1 MIMQQHSVSYT
12 RKDTI
17 HMNVCE
23 LDFSDGDKDPKP
35 KQYVHT
41 TTKQDIRATVT
52 MRKLTKGLSITR
64 VAKDMNTSW
73 DVVKNVELLDKSEHK
88 PRQQTIDRY
97 IEAVDN
103 FISGNTNS
111 TTATEPV
118 AVVTIDSDPIIDT
131 ALMAADSFSFDTV
144 VNARKALGWTLV
156 ETAERAE
163 LSAATVSSL
172 ERKGLWHAH
181 QKSAFS
187 YVKAI
192 ISECRS
198 RTGTANIAALRKAMS
213 SKPKVHGHADSNKL
227 DRQQILELM
236 GMFQPKPRV
245 MRRGRLKKLGNR

>member
-1 MIMQQHSVSYT
+1 
-12 RKDTI
+12 
-17 HMNVCE
+17 MNVCE

-52 MRKLTKGLSITR
+52 MRKLTKGLSIAR
-64 VAKDMNTSW
+64 VAKYMNTSW
-73 DVVKNVELLDKSEHK
+73 DVVKNVELLDESEHR
-88 PRQQTIDRY
+88 PRQRTIDRY

-103 FISGNTNS
+103 FISGNAGQ
-111 TTATEPV
+111 TATEPV

-144 VNARKALGWTLV
+144 VKARKALGWTLM

-172 ERKGLWHAH
+172 EKKGLWHAH

-192 ISECRS
+192 ISECRN
-198 RTGTANIAALRKAMS
+198 RTGTANIAALRKAMA
-213 SKPKVHGHADSNKL
+213 SKHKVRQHIDSNKL

-236 GMFQPKPRV
+236 GMFQPKPRI

>member
-1 MIMQQHSVSYT
+1 
-12 RKDTI
+12 
-17 HMNVCE
+17 MNVCE

-52 MRKLTKGLSITR
+52 MRKLTKGLSIAR

-73 DVVKNVELLDKSEHK
+73 DVVKNVELLDESEHK

-103 FISGNTNS
+103 FISGNTGQ
-111 TTATEPV
+111 TAAEPV
-118 AVVTIDSDPIIDT
+118 AIVTIDSDPIIDT
-131 ALMAADSFSFDTV
+131 ALMAADSFSFETV
-144 VNARKALGWTLV
+144 VNARKALGWTLM
-156 ETAERAE
+156 ETAERTE
-163 LSAATVSSL
+163 LSASTVSSL
-172 ERKGLWHAH
+172 EKKGLRHAH

-213 SKPKVHGHADSNKL
+213 SKHKVRQHIDSDKL
-227 DRQQILELM
+227 NRQQILELM

>member
-1 MIMQQHSVSYT
+1 
-12 RKDTI
+12 
-17 HMNVCE
+17 MNVCE

-35 KQYVHT
+35 RQYVHT

-52 MRKLTKGLSITR
+52 MRKLTKGLSIAR

-73 DVVKNVELLDKSEHK
+73 DVVKNVELLDESEHK

-103 FISGNTNS
+103 FISGNAGQ
-111 TTATEPV
+111 TAAEPI
-118 AVVTIDSDPIIDT
+118 AVVTIDSDPIIDV
-131 ALMAADSFSFDTV
+131 ALMAADSFSFDTI
-144 VNARKALGWTLV
+144 VNARKALGWTLM
-156 ETAERAE
+156 ETAERTE
-163 LSAATVSSL
+163 LSASTVSSL
-172 ERKGLWHAH
+172 EKKGLRHAH

-192 ISECRS
+192 ISECRN

-213 SKPKVHGHADSNKL
+213 SKHKVRQHIDSNKL
-227 DRQQILELM
+227 NRQQILELM

>member
-1 MIMQQHSVSYT
+1 
-12 RKDTI
+12 
-17 HMNVCE
+17 MNVCE

-52 MRKLTKGLSITR
+52 MRKLTKGLSIAR

-73 DVVKNVELLDKSEHK
+73 DVVKNVELLDESEHK

-103 FISGNTNS
+103 FISGNTGQ
-111 TTATEPV
+111 TAAEPV
-118 AVVTIDSDPIIDT
+118 AIVTIDSDPIIDT
-131 ALMAADSFSFDTV
+131 ALMAADSFSFETV
-144 VNARKALGWTLV
+144 VNARKALGWTLM
-156 ETAERAE
+156 ETAERTA
-163 LSAATVSSL
+163 LSASTVSSL
-172 ERKGLWHAH
+172 EKKGLRHAH

-213 SKPKVHGHADSNKL
+213 SKHKVRQHIDSDKL
-227 DRQQILELM
+227 NRQQILELM

>member
-1 MIMQQHSVSYT
+1 
-12 RKDTI
+12 
-17 HMNVCE
+17 MNVCE

-35 KQYVHT
+35 RQYVHT

-52 MRKLTKGLSITR
+52 MRKLTKGLSIAR

-73 DVVKNVELLDKSEHK
+73 DVVKNVELLDESEHK

-103 FISGNTNS
+103 FISGNAGQ
-111 TTATEPV
+111 TAAEPI

-144 VNARKALGWTLV
+144 VKARKALGWTLM

-163 LSAATVSSL
+163 LSTATVSSL

-213 SKPKVHGHADSNKL
+213 SKHKVRQHIDSDKL
-227 DRQQILELM
+227 NRQQILELM

>member
-1 MIMQQHSVSYT
+1 
-12 RKDTI
+12 
-17 HMNVCE
+17 MNVCE

-35 KQYVHT
+35 RQYVHT

-52 MRKLTKGLSITR
+52 MRKLTKGLSIAR

-73 DVVKNVELLDKSEHK
+73 DVVKNVELLDESEHK

-103 FISGNTNS
+103 FISGNAGQ
-111 TTATEPV
+111 TAAEPI

-131 ALMAADSFSFDTV
+131 ALMAADSFSFETV
-144 VNARKALGWTLV
+144 VNARKALGWTLM
-156 ETAERAE
+156 ETAERTA
-163 LSAATVSSL
+163 LSASTVSSL
-172 ERKGLWHAH
+172 EKKGLRHAH

-213 SKPKVHGHADSNKL
+213 SKHKVRQHIDSDKL
-227 DRQQILELM
+227 NRQQILELM

>member
-1 MIMQQHSVSYT
+1 
-12 RKDTI
+12 
-17 HMNVCE
+17 MNVCE

-52 MRKLTKGLSITR
+52 MRKLTKGLSIAR

-73 DVVKNVELLDKSEHK
+73 DVVKNVELLDESEHK

-103 FISGNTNS
+103 FISGNVGQ
-111 TTATEPV
+111 TAAEPV

-131 ALMAADSFSFDTV
+131 ALMAADSFNFDTI
-144 VNARKALGWTLV
+144 VNARKALGWTLM
-156 ETAERAE
+156 ETAERTE
-163 LSAATVSSL
+163 LSASTVSSL
-172 ERKGLWHAH
+172 EKKGLRHAH

-213 SKPKVHGHADSNKL
+213 SKHKVRQHIDSNKL
-227 DRQQILELM
+227 NRQQILELM

>member
-1 MIMQQHSVSYT
+1 
-12 RKDTI
+12 
-17 HMNVCE
+17 MNVCE

-52 MRKLTKGLSITR
+52 MRKLTKGLSIAR

-73 DVVKNVELLDKSEHK
+73 DVVKNVELLDESEHK

-103 FISGNTNS
+103 FISGNVGQ
-111 TTATEPV
+111 TAAEPV

-144 VNARKALGWTLV
+144 VNARKALGWTLM
-156 ETAERAE
+156 ETAERTE
-163 LSAATVSSL
+163 LSASTVSSL
-172 ERKGLWHAH
+172 EKKGLRHAH

-213 SKPKVHGHADSNKL
+213 SKHKVRQHIDSNKL
-227 DRQQILELM
+227 NRQQILELM

>member
-1 MIMQQHSVSYT
+1 
-12 RKDTI
+12 
-17 HMNVCE
+17 MNVCE

-35 KQYVHT
+35 RQYVHT

-52 MRKLTKGLSITR
+52 MRKLTKGLSIAR

-73 DVVKNVELLDKSEHK
+73 DVVKNVELLDESEHK

-103 FISGNTNS
+103 FISGNAGQ
-111 TTATEPV
+111 TAAEPI

-131 ALMAADSFSFDTV
+131 ALMAADSFSFETV
-144 VNARKALGWTLV
+144 VNARKALGWTLM
-156 ETAERAE
+156 ETAERTA
-163 LSAATVSSL
+163 LSASTVSSL
-172 ERKGLWHAH
+172 EKKGLRHAH

-213 SKPKVHGHADSNKL
+213 SKHKVRQHIDSDKPN
-227 DRQQILELM
+227 RQQILELM

>member
-1 MIMQQHSVSYT
+1 
-12 RKDTI
+12 
-17 HMNVCE
+17 MNVCE

-52 MRKLTKGLSITR
+52 MRKLTKGLSIAR

-73 DVVKNVELLDKSEHK
+73 DVVKNVELLDESEHK
-88 PRQQTIDRY
+88 PRQQTLDRY

-103 FISGNTNS
+103 FISGNVGQ
-111 TTATEPV
+111 TATEPV
-118 AVVTIDSDPIIDT
+118 AIVTIDSDPIIDT
-131 ALMAADSFSFDTV
+131 ALMAADSFNFETV
-144 VNARKALGWTLV
+144 VNARKALGWTLM
-156 ETAERAE
+156 ETAERTA
-163 LSAATVSSL
+163 LSASTVSSL
-172 ERKGLWHAH
+172 EKKGLRHAH

-192 ISECRS
+192 ISECRN

-213 SKPKVHGHADSNKL
+213 SKHKVRQHIGSNKL

>member
-1 MIMQQHSVSYT
+1 
-12 RKDTI
+12 
-17 HMNVCE
+17 MNVCE

-41 TTKQDIRATVT
+41 TTKPKQDIRATVT
-52 MRKLTKGLSITR
+52 MRKLTKGLSIAR

-73 DVVKNVELLDKSEHK
+73 DVVKNLELLDESEHK
-88 PRQQTIDRY
+88 PRQRTIDRY

-103 FISGNTNS
+103 FISGNAGQ
-111 TTATEPV
+111 TATEPV
-118 AVVTIDSDPIIDT
+118 AVITIDSDPIIDT
-131 ALMAADSFSFDTV
+131 ALMSADSFNFETV
-144 VNARKALGWTLV
+144 VNARKALGWTLM
-156 ETAERAE
+156 ETAERTE
-163 LSAATVSSL
+163 LSASTVSSL
-172 ERKGLWHAH
+172 ERKGLRHAH

-198 RTGTANIAALRKAMS
+198 RTGTANIAALRKAMA
-213 SKPKVHGHADSNKL
+213 SKHKVRQHIDSNKL

-236 GMFQPKPRV
+236 GMFQPKPRI

>member
-1 MIMQQHSVSYT
+1 
-12 RKDTI
+12 
-17 HMNVCE
+17 MNVCE

-52 MRKLTKGLSITR
+52 MRKLTKGLSIAR

-73 DVVKNVELLDKSEHK
+73 DVVKNVELLDESEHK

-103 FISGNTNS
+103 FISGNTGQ
-111 TTATEPV
+111 TAAEPI

-131 ALMAADSFSFDTV
+131 ALMAADSFSFETV
-144 VNARKALGWTLV
+144 VNARKALGWTLM
-156 ETAERAE
+156 ETAERTA
-163 LSAATVSSL
+163 LSASTVSSL
-172 ERKGLWHAH
+172 EKKGLRHAH

-213 SKPKVHGHADSNKL
+213 SKHKVRQHIDSDKL

>member
-1 MIMQQHSVSYT
+1 
-12 RKDTI
+12 
-17 HMNVCE
+17 MNVCE

-35 KQYVHT
+35 RQYVHT

-52 MRKLTKGLSITR
+52 MRKLTKGLSIAR

-73 DVVKNVELLDKSEHK
+73 DVVKNVELLDESEHK

-103 FISGNTNS
+103 FISGNAGQ
-111 TTATEPV
+111 TAAEPI

-131 ALMAADSFSFDTV
+131 ALMAADSFSFETV
-144 VNARKALGWTLV
+144 VNARKALGWTLM
-156 ETAERAE
+156 ETAERTE
-163 LSAATVSSL
+163 LSASTVSSL
-172 ERKGLWHAH
+172 EKKGLRHAH

-213 SKPKVHGHADSNKL
+213 SKHKVRQHIDSDKL
-227 DRQQILELM
+227 NRQQILELM